1 MATTDELNRVKDTET
16 SNIDVVGGDNALRG
30 LLSKEYK
37 DSQDAVRYFS
47 LDWDEYEDLLFVQ
60 SRSQDGGHVRIS
72 EGTLSTIVIERAGRV
87 MHNLPIG
94 HVDAFGL
101 GNRGKGQLM
110 DLLLEKHIYPNANE
124 QYDLETKLFLWD
136 MYSNVYGTMAMCYDW
151 TVSDNYTGPDCW
163 LVPMRNFFPQ
173 QGRLSIKNCDFVY
186 ISTFV
191 SRQWFLGVQE
201 DAIAEYDL
209 DAIEQVLEKTAHGA
223 VKPKARDDYLRTNP
237 MFEARRRAP
246 LTDTGDIEVVT
257 KYESGNG
264 GRWISFC
271 PDFDNIVIR
280 NIENPHQNGR
290 IPVVLKYGLP
300 TLDSIIG
307 LGDMEKGRY
316 IQYGMDTTIN
326 LQLDGQKLRTY
337 PPIKVVNGNVVMP
350 TIRFQPGAK
359 WLVSNPN
366 DVSHHQFPDIE
377 DSYNLTYQFLKGSLT
392 NVLGDSSTQASAEA
406 NSAQQGKTPEAIRD
420 SQQSQSTRDAI
431 DTKFMCKA
439 ITELVEGFCDLM
451 ARKQSEPIKLYGFGE
466 EVLEIAA
473 NYPDIK
479 DMIKFDSADPKD
491 ARTAE
496 ITVKPSAIKN
506 DKGYRYSVDPTSTAQ
521 QDQEKEHDQL
531 NEILTSYVENAQQ
544 IEALLN
550 AAGQTVDFGQMYKR
564 WLQSGGFR
572 DWKSIMKP
580 YQPPTPEPAVS
591 DTQDASGAAMGPT
604 MAPAASPGAVAGPA
618 MMAATQGQAANGE
631 HPEVTA
637 AKAFIASHG
646 IGGSQ

>member
-1 MATTDELNRVKDTET
+1 MSTAELDRVKTTET
-16 SNIDVVGGDNALRG
+16 DNPDVVGGDNALRS
-30 LLSKEYK
+30 LLSQEYK

-60 SRSQDGGHVRIS
+60 SRTPNNAHVRIS
-72 EGTLSTIVIERAGRV
+72 EGSLSTIVIERAGRV
-87 MHNLPIG
+87 MANLPIG

-101 GNRGKGQLM
+101 NNRGKGQLM
-110 DLLLEKHIYPNANE
+110 DMLLEKHIAPNANE

-136 MYSNVYGTMAMCYDW
+136 LYSNVYGTMAMCYDW
-151 TVSDNYTGPDCW
+151 TVTDNYTGPDCW

-173 QGRLSIKNCDFVY
+173 QGRLSIQNCDFVY
-186 ISTFV
+186 ISSFV
-191 SRQWFLGVQE
+191 SRNWFLSVLDDQLE
-201 DAIAEYDL
+201 EYDL
-209 DAIEQVLEKTAHGA
+209 EAVEQVLERTAHGA

-237 MFEARRRAP
+237 MFEQRRRAP
-246 LTDTGDIEVVT
+246 LTNTGEIEVVT
-257 KYESGNG
+257 KYEKGAE

-271 PDFDNIVIR
+271 PDFDNLVIR
-280 NIENPHQNGR
+280 NIANPHGNGR

-392 NVLGDSSTQASAEA
+392 NVLGDTSTQASSEA
-406 NSAQQGKTPEAIRD
+406 NSAQNGKTPAAIKD

-431 DTKFMCKA
+431 DTKLMCKA
-439 ITELVEGFCDLM
+439 ITELYEGFCDLIS
-451 ARKQSEPIKLYGFGE
+451 RKQSEPIKLYGFGD
-466 EVLEIAA
+466 EVQEIAD

-479 DMIKFDSADPKD
+479 DMIKVDESK
-491 ARTAE
+491 TTVE
-496 ITVKPSAIKN
+496 ITIKPSNIKN
-506 DKGYRYSVDPTSTAQ
+506 EKGYRYSIDPTSTAQ
-521 QDQEKEHDQL
+521 DDKEKVHQQL
-531 NEILTSYVENAQQ
+531 NEIMESYVENAQA
-544 IEALLN
+544 IETLLN
-550 AAGQTVDFGQMYKR
+550 QSGVTVDFGQMYKR

-572 DWKSIMKP
+572 DWKAILKP
-580 YQPPTPEPAVS
+580 YSPPQPEPGVS
-591 DTQDASGAAMGPT
+591 DTQDAGTGAVGPQ
-604 MAPAASPGAVAGPA
+604 MSAGVHAPTGMNLASPALHAAVG
-618 MMAATQGQAANGE
+618 ATQPPEGE
-631 HPEVTA
+631 HPDITA
-637 AKAFIASHG
+637 AKAVIAANGVGSH
-646 IGGSQ
+646 